1 MTIRLFVALLASGM
15 TGATAAPGGEPLKVF
30 ILAGQSNMQGH
41 AAVET
46 LDGMALHPDAAPLLE
61 KLRGPDGEPVVL
73 EDVRISSVGANR
85 DETIVRTDPLTVG
98 FGAEGRGPK
107 IGPEFSFGVV
117 MHELLGEPILLV
129 KTAWGGKS
137 LHTDFRPPSA
147 GSRPLTEGEL
157 KRAEQRGE
165 DPAALQAELNDRSG
179 AYYRKI
185 MAHVKAALADVDE
198 LHPAYDPAD
207 GYELAGFVWF
217 QGWNDMVAGDQYP
230 NRGEPGGYD
239 EYSRLLAAF
248 IRDVRKDLG
257 APELPFVIGVLGVGG
272 PVADYRP
279 DQQRY
284 ADVHQNFRDA
294 MAAPAALP
302 EFEDNV
308 AVVRTEEYWDGEV
321 ADLVHRRNRLNG
333 ERNRIAKAERA
344 GDLTAEQA
352 DAAREALPDA
362 LTAEE
367 EARLEA
373 SVSNA
378 EYHYLGS
385 ATILARIGEAF
396 AQANAALLESA
407 GEGR

>member
-1 MTIRLFVALLASGM
+1 MTIRPLVALLV
-15 TGATAAPGGEPLKVF
+15 GAAWGAAAAPGGEPLKVF

-46 LDGMALHPDAAPLLE
+46 FDGMALNPDAAPLLA
-61 KLRGPDGEPVVL
+61 KLRGPDGAPAVL
-73 EDVRISSVGANR
+73 EDVRISSVGGNR
-85 DETIVRTDPLTVG
+85 DETLVSTGPLTAG
-98 FGAEGRGPK
+98 FGAEGRGAK
-107 IGPEFSFGVV
+107 IGPEFSFGVT
-117 MHELLGEPILLV
+117 MHELLGEPILLI

-147 GSRPLTEGEL
+147 GPRTLTEGEL
-157 KRAEQRGE
+157 RRAEERNE
-165 DPAALQAELNDRSG
+165 DPAALQAELNERSG
-179 AYYRKI
+179 AYYRR
-185 MAHVKAALADVDE
+185 MLEHVRAALADVDE
-198 LHPAYDPAD
+198 LHPAHDPAD

-230 NRGEPGGYD
+230 GRGEPGGYD
-239 EYSRLLAAF
+239 EYSRLLASF
-248 IRDVRKDLG
+248 IRDVRKDLS

-284 ADVHQNFRDA
+284 AGVHQNFRDA

-302 EFEDNV
+302 EFAGNV
-308 AVVRTEEYWDGEV
+308 AVVRTEEFWDGEV
-321 ADLVHRRNRLNG
+321 AALGHRRNRLNG
-333 ERNRIAKAERA
+333 ERNRIDKALKA
-344 GDLTAEQA
+344 GDMTPAEA
-352 DAAREALPDA
+352 DAARQALPDA
-362 LTAEE
+362 LTPAE

-385 ATILARIGEAF
+385 ATILGRIGEAF
-396 AQANAALLESA
+396 AEANAALLKSA
-407 GEGR
+407 GDR